1 DAAGIRAAAG
11 TGDPRRESSDA
22 PAFAGEVLGRSRRAG
37 RPGVARA
44 YAEPASE
51 DRGIAGGAEPDRHG
65 ARRGLSVSREGGGVA
80 KGPLRSGC
88 VDRGGLK
95 GYALAYANRYARGTP
110 RQTVQE
116 RPKSGRAHSPR
127 F

>member
-1 DAAGIRAAAG
+1 
-11 TGDPRRESSDA
+11 
-22 PAFAGEVLGRSRRAG
+22 AFAGEVLGRSRRAG
-37 RPGVARA
+37 RPGAARA
-44 YAEPASE
+44 YAQPASE
-51 DRGIAGGAEPDRHG
+51 DRGIAGGAEPDRHR

-80 KGPLRSGC
+80 KGRLRSGC
-88 VDRGGLK
+88 ADRGGLK
-95 GYALAYANRYARGTP
+95 AYAQAYAQAYANRYARGTP